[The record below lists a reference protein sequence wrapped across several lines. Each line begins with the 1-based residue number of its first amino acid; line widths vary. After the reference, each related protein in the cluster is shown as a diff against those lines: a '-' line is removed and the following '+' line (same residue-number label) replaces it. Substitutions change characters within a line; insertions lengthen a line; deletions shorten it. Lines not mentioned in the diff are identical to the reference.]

1 MEVWYIPVMNA
12 DRLGEQ
18 TGAVTYAFVKRT
30 PRLARRSRCGVS
42 IAVSP

>member
-1 MEVWYIPVMNA
+1 MDVWYIPVMKA
-12 DRLGEQ
+12 ERLGKQ
-18 TGAVTYAFVKRT
+18 TGAVTYAFVNRT